1 MRRFVRFVVY
11 FGCSSRRKDAELVR
25 AWQRM
30 MSRGGDVMEYP
41 EKRSKWAGEGIS
53 LICAAHIEIIRQG
66 KSSVLAP

>member
-1 MRRFVRFVVY
+1 
-11 FGCSSRRKDAELVR
+11 
-25 AWQRM
+25 M